1 MGGEEGES
9 IMSAKNMAVLREKGW
24 KIGAVAAAAACLFA
38 ARPITAQAAGGLD
51 LYTDYPGMTAKAGD
65 SLSFSLELDN
75 TGEACDASL
84 SVQSLP
90 DGWEGYIS
98 GGGGQISRI
107 HVPSGTA
114 GATATFQL
122 EIPADAA
129 EGSYQVVLAADAG
142 GGVSDTLTLDLAV
155 SELQVSQ
162 GDFSSE
168 YPEQEGAAGTA
179 FSFNATLVNNSGE
192 TRSYSLSAQSPSG
205 WQVAFRPSGESTQ
218 VASIELEPGAR
229 QGLTVAVTPP
239 DNVAAGEYTI
249 PCSAISGSETL
260 DMELSVTITEQYQ
273 MDLSTPDGLLSFSA
287 QAGADSDVTLS
298 ITNNGNVAIENVN
311 LTSSTPSGWNV
322 SFDTPTVDVIEAGG
336 TAQVTA
342 HVTPSDEAL
351 TGDYV
356 VTITASTSET
366 SDSAEFRVSVETSM
380 VWGVVAVV
388 ILVAIIGV
396 IGWIFRKYGRR

>member
-1 MGGEEGES
+1 
-9 IMSAKNMAVLREKGW
+9 MSAKNQICRGT
-24 KIGAVAAAAACLFA
+24 VAAAAAVCLLA
-38 ARPITAQAAGGLD
+38 ARPATAQAAGGLD

-65 SLSFSLELDN
+65 SLSFDLELDN
-75 TGEACDASL
+75 MGEACDASL

-90 DGWEGYIS
+90 EGWEGYIS

-107 HVPSGTA
+107 HVPNGTA
-114 GATATFQL
+114 SATATFQL
-122 EIPADAA
+122 EVPADAA

-168 YPEQEGAAGTA
+168 YPEQEGAAGTS
-179 FSFNATLVNNSGE
+179 FSFNATLVNSSGE
-192 TRSYSLSAQSPSG
+192 SRSYSLSAQTPSG
-205 WQVAFRPSGESTQ
+205 WQASFKPSGESTQ
-218 VASIELEPGAR
+218 VASIELEPGAS
-229 QGLTVAVTPP
+229 QGLTIAVTPP
-239 DNVAAGEYTI
+239 ENVEAGEYTI

-260 DMELSVTITEQYQ
+260 NMELSITVTEKYQ
-273 MDLSTPDGLLSFSA
+273 MDLTTPDGLLSFSA

-298 ITNNGNVAIENVN
+298 ITNNGNVALENVN
-311 LTSSTPSGWNV
+311 LTSTAPTGWNV
-322 SFDTPTVDVIEAGG
+322 SFDTPTIEVVEAGS
-336 TAQVTA
+336 TVEVTA
-342 HVTPSDEAL
+342 HVTPSEDAL

-356 VTITASTSET
+356 VTMRASTSEA

-388 ILVAIIGV
+388 ILAAVLGV

>member
-1 MGGEEGES
+1 M
-9 IMSAKNMAVLREKGW
+9 R
-24 KIGAVAAAAACLFA
+24 
-38 ARPITAQAAGGLD
+38 AAGL
-51 LYTDYPGMTAKAGD
+51 
-65 SLSFSLELDN
+65 
-75 TGEACDASL
+75 
-84 SVQSLP
+84 
-90 DGWEGYIS
+90 
-98 GGGGQISRI
+98 
-107 HVPSGTA
+107 
-114 GATATFQL
+114 
-122 EIPADAA
+122 
-129 EGSYQVVLAADAG
+129 
-142 GGVSDTLTLDLAV
+142 SDTLTLDLAV
-155 SELQVSQ
+155 SELEVSQ

-168 YPEQEGAAGTA
+168 YPQQEGAAGTA

-192 TRSYSLSAQSPSG
+192 SRSYSLSAQTPSG
-205 WQVAFRPSGESTQ
+205 WQAAFRPSGESTQ
-218 VASIELEPGAR
+218 VASIELEPGAS
-229 QGLTVAVTPP
+229 QGLTVAITPP

-260 DMELSVTITEQYQ
+260 NMELSVTITEKYQ
-273 MDLSTPDGLLSFSA
+273 LDLSTPDGLLSFSA

-311 LTSSTPSGWNV
+311 LTSSSPSGWNV
-322 SFDTPTVDVIEAGG
+322 SFDTPTVDVIEAGE

-366 SDSAEFRVSVETSM
+366 SDSAEFRVSVKTSM

-388 ILVAIIGV
+388 ILAAIIGV

>member
-1 MGGEEGES
+1 M
-9 IMSAKNMAVLREKGW
+9 
-24 KIGAVAAAAACLFA
+24 
-38 ARPITAQAAGGLD
+38 
-51 LYTDYPGMTAKAGD
+51 
-65 SLSFSLELDN
+65 
-75 TGEACDASL
+75 
-84 SVQSLP
+84 
-90 DGWEGYIS
+90 
-98 GGGGQISRI
+98 
-107 HVPSGTA
+107 
-114 GATATFQL
+114 
-122 EIPADAA
+122 
-129 EGSYQVVLAADAG
+129 
-142 GGVSDTLTLDLAV
+142 
-155 SELQVSQ
+155 
-162 GDFSSE
+162 
-168 YPEQEGAAGTA
+168 
-179 FSFNATLVNNSGE
+179 NNSGE

-218 VASIELEPGAR
+218 VASIELEPGAS

-287 QAGADSDVTLS
+287 QAGADSNVTLS

-322 SFDTPTVDVIEAGG
+322 SFDTPTVDVIEAGE

-366 SDSAEFRVSVETSM
+366 SSK
-380 VWGVVAVV
+380 
-388 ILVAIIGV
+388 LVARTLGSCSLIGTFFIISIIRHLRNVRSRHDGSCLPAAAAWLFPLLSYTSA
-396 IGWIFRKYGRR
+396 GASWPDQSLPDGRQTPVRPHRRTSPLRLR

>member
-1 MGGEEGES
+1 
-9 IMSAKNMAVLREKGW
+9 MSAKNQICRGT
-24 KIGAVAAAAACLFA
+24 VAAAPAVCLLA
-38 ARPITAQAAGGLD
+38 ARPATAQAAGGLD

-65 SLSFSLELDN
+65 SLSFDLELDN
-75 TGEACDASL
+75 MGEACDASL

-90 DGWEGYIS
+90 EGWEGYIS

-107 HVPSGTA
+107 HVPNGTA
-114 GATATFQL
+114 SATATFQL
-122 EIPADAA
+122 EVPADAA

-168 YPEQEGAAGTA
+168 YPEQEGAAGTS

-192 TRSYSLSAQSPSG
+192 SRSYSLSAQTPSG
-205 WQVAFRPSGESTQ
+205 WQASFKPSGESTQ
-218 VASIELEPGAR
+218 VASIELEPGAS
-229 QGLTVAVTPP
+229 QGLTIAVTPP
-239 DNVAAGEYTI
+239 ENVEAGEYTI

-260 DMELSVTITEQYQ
+260 NMELSVTVTEKYQ
-273 MDLSTPDGLLSFSA
+273 MDLTTPDGLLSFSA

-298 ITNNGNVAIENVN
+298 ITNNGNVALENVN
-311 LTSSTPSGWNV
+311 LTSTAPTGWNV
-322 SFDTPTVDVIEAGG
+322 SFDTPTIEVVEAGS
-336 TAQVTA
+336 TVEVTA
-342 HVTPSDEAL
+342 HVTPSEDAL

-356 VTITASTSET
+356 VTMRASTSET

-388 ILVAIIGV
+388 ILAAVLGV

>member
-1 MGGEEGES
+1 
-9 IMSAKNMAVLREKGW
+9 MSAKNQICRGTA
-24 KIGAVAAAAACLFA
+24 AVAAAVCLLA
-38 ARPITAQAAGGLD
+38 ARPATAQAAGGLD

-65 SLSFSLELDN
+65 SLSFDLELDN
-75 TGEACDASL
+75 MGEACDASL
-84 SVQSLP
+84 LVQSLP
-90 DGWEGYIS
+90 EGWEGYIS

-107 HVPSGTA
+107 HVPKGTA
-114 GATATFQL
+114 SATATFQL
-122 EIPADAA
+122 EVPADAA

-168 YPEQEGAAGTA
+168 YPEQEGAAGTS

-192 TRSYSLSAQSPSG
+192 SRSYSLSAQTPSG
-205 WQVAFRPSGESTQ
+205 WQASFKPSGESTQ
-218 VASIELEPGAR
+218 VASIELEPGAS
-229 QGLTVAVTPP
+229 QGLTIAVTPP
-239 DNVAAGEYTI
+239 ENVEAGEYTI

-260 DMELSVTITEQYQ
+260 NMELSITVTEKYQ
-273 MDLSTPDGLLSFSA
+273 MDLTTPDGLLSFSA

-298 ITNNGNVAIENVN
+298 ITNNGNVALENVN
-311 LTSSTPSGWNV
+311 LTSTAPTGWNV
-322 SFDTPTVDVIEAGG
+322 SFDTPIIEVVEAGS
-336 TAQVTA
+336 TVEVTA
-342 HVTPSDEAL
+342 HVTPSEDAL

-356 VTITASTSET
+356 LTMRASTSET

-388 ILVAIIGV
+388 ILAAVLGV

>member
-1 MGGEEGES
+1 MQQ
-9 IMSAKNMAVLREKGW
+9 
-24 KIGAVAAAAACLFA
+24 
-38 ARPITAQAAGGLD
+38 P
-51 LYTDYPGMTAKAGD
+51 
-65 SLSFSLELDN
+65 
-75 TGEACDASL
+75 L

-90 DGWEGYIS
+90 EGWEGYIS

-107 HVPSGTA
+107 HVPNGTA
-114 GATATFQL
+114 SATATFQL
-122 EIPADAA
+122 EVPADAA

-168 YPEQEGAAGTA
+168 YPEQEGAAGTS

-192 TRSYSLSAQSPSG
+192 SRSYSLSAQTPSG
-205 WQVAFRPSGESTQ
+205 WQASFKPSGESTQ
-218 VASIELEPGAR
+218 VASIELEPGAS
-229 QGLTVAVTPP
+229 QGLTIAVTPP
-239 DNVAAGEYTI
+239 ENVEAGEYTI

-260 DMELSVTITEQYQ
+260 NMELSITVTEKYQ
-273 MDLSTPDGLLSFSA
+273 MDLTTPDGLLSFSA

-298 ITNNGNVAIENVN
+298 ITNNGNVALENVN
-311 LTSSTPSGWNV
+311 LTSTAPTGWNV
-322 SFDTPTVDVIEAGG
+322 SFDTPTIEVVEAGS
-336 TAQVTA
+336 TVEVTA
-342 HVTPSDEAL
+342 HVTPSEDAL

-356 VTITASTSET
+356 LTMRASTSET

-388 ILVAIIGV
+388 ILAAVLGV